1 MRKEVIINN
10 GWYFTKEKQTSLPVC
25 PKGWE
30 KVSLPHTWNAY
41 DGQDGGADY
50 FRGECFYL
58 KELEFSQILDSRL
71 YYIEFGAVAS
81 QCKVYLNGQ
90 LVTQH
95 KGGYSRFRANI
106 TPYIKGG
113 KNILAVCADNSPT
126 SDIYP
131 QMADFT
137 FYGGIHRSVK
147 LIEVESTHFDLDFYG
162 ADGLEA
168 YSDIFDEDD
177 GYAKAILHLKSYVVS
192 PQPDDCVRY
201 IVYNGEGGVVAE
213 VFCGADTPETTL
225 ELERVR
231 LWQGIKNPY
240 LYGVEA
246 QIIRRNEVLDNV
258 SISHGFRS
266 FFVDSEKGFF
276 LNGELTPLRGVSRHG
291 DRHNKG
297 LALSLEDHIRDAM
310 LISEVGANTVR
321 LAHYQHAEE
330 FYELCDRYGFV
341 VWAEIPFISK
351 MNNDPEAHKNCI
363 LQMKELIYQNFN
375 HPSICFWGISNE
387 ITIGGSSDT
396 LVKNL
401 NDLNDLVHSLDK
413 TRITTMAQVS
423 MLPQDDEQNQITD
436 ILAYNHYF
444 GWYGG
449 QLSDNEKWFDEFH
462 RKYPDRAIGISE
474 YGCEGIISY
483 HNESPRMGDYSEEY
497 QAKYHEH
504 MLNLLH
510 SRDWIWGSYVWNM
523 FDFGCDARDEGGV
536 SGRNNKGLV
545 SFDRAIKKDSFYIC
559 KAYWSDE
566 PFVHICSKRYRERE
580 SKKINIKV
588 YSNCD
593 SVSLYVNGKDMGSVE
608 GKYVFEFTDVRL
620 SYGINTI
627 TAKSGGLEDT
637 TVVCRVQ
644 KEPEGFVLKEDN
656 QGFVGNWFDGKEESD
671 PGELTFNEGYYSI
684 KNTIREILD
693 SNEAGDILAHALSSI
708 MGMNIKKSML
718 MIMSEQTPETM
729 LENDQIKQKIGIES
743 EKAIRLV
750 NSELQK
756 IRIKK

>member
-10 GWYFTKEKQTSLPVC
+10 GWFFTKEKQKTVLTHSQ
-25 PKGWE
+25 GWE
-30 KVSLPHTWNAY
+30 KVNLPHTWNAY

-50 FRGECFYL
+50 FRGECCYA
-58 KELEFSQILDSRL
+58 KELEFAQIVGSRL
-71 YYIEFGAVAS
+71 YYIEFGGVAS
-81 QCKVYLNGQ
+81 QCRVYLNGQ

-95 KGGYSRFRANI
+95 KGGYSRFRANL
-106 TPYIKGG
+106 TPYIREGR
-113 KNILAVCADNSPT
+113 NVLAVRVDNSAV

-147 LIEVESTHFDLDFYG
+147 LIEVEGTHFDLDFYG
-162 ADGLEA
+162 ADGVEA
-168 YSDIFDEDD
+168 YSDIHD
-177 GYAKAILHLKSYVVS
+177 GKGATLHLKSYVVN

-201 IVYNGEGGVVAE
+201 TVYDGEGHSVAE
-213 VFCGADTPETTL
+213 IFCDAKSPETQI
-225 ELERVR
+225 ELERVC
-231 LWQGIKNPY
+231 LWQGVKNPY
-240 LYGVEA
+240 LYGIEA

-266 FFVDSEKGFF
+266 FFVDAQKGFF

-297 LALSLEDHIRDAM
+297 IALSLEDHIRDAM
-310 LISEVGANTVR
+310 LIAELGANTVR

-330 FYELCDRYGFV
+330 FYELCDRSGLV

-351 MNNDPEAHKNCI
+351 MNDDPEAHQNCI
-363 LQMKELIYQNFN
+363 SQMKELIYQNFN

-401 NDLNDLVHSLDK
+401 RELNDLTHGIDR
-413 TRITTMAQVS
+413 TRVTTMAQVS
-423 MLPQDDEQNQITD
+423 MLPQDDEQNHITD
-436 ILAYNHYF
+436 IVAYNHYF

-449 QLSDNEKWFDEFH
+449 ELSDNEKWFDEFH
-462 RKYPDRAIGISE
+462 KKHPERPIGISE

-483 HNESPRMGDYSEEY
+483 HNENPRMGDYSEEY
-497 QAKYHEH
+497 QALYHEH
-504 MLNLLH
+504 MLKLLCE
-510 SRDWIWGSYVWNM
+510 RDWIWGSYVWNM

-566 PFVHICSKRYRERE
+566 PFVHICSKRYRDRASER
-580 SKKINIKV
+580 ITVKV
-588 YSNCD
+588 YSNCE
-593 SVSLYVNGKDMGSVE
+593 SVSLCVNGKKVGSIE
-608 GKYVFEFTDVRL
+608 GKYVFEFTDIKL
-620 SYGINTI
+620 CDGENTI
-627 TAKSGGLEDT
+627 VAKSGNIKDS
-637 TVVCRVQ
+637 TVIRRVQ

-656 QGFVGNWFDGKEESD
+656 QGFVGNWFEGKED
-671 PGELTFNEGYYSI
+671 KDTGEMTFDENYYSI

-693 SNEAGDILAHALSSI
+693 SDEAGDILAHALSSI

-718 MIMSEQTPETM
+718 MIMSEQTPEAM
-729 LENDQIKQKIGIES
+729 LENGQIEKKTGLDG

-756 IRIKK
+756 IKIKK